1 MNEKPKMSDKPIW
14 ITQFNRPAGTEI
26 KHIGNRWYLYE
37 RLSVYDKEKKR
48 KRKKSGRCLGA
59 ITEDGLKPSRR
70 NSPLAQAAPR
80 ETENLEYGAT
90 AFLLGLTGPMRKR
103 LAALFPDC
111 WRELFAMALLK
122 CKERSR
128 FRRMDFHYG
137 TSFMA
142 QCLGGLHLSAGRVTE
157 LLRHVG
163 TDRGAIRE
171 YMKGDL
177 PSDGLVMFD
186 GHRLISGSGTLE
198 YARVGYDSRCRFLP
212 QVNLL
217 YMFSVSGLRKLPV
230 YYKQYA
236 GDVPDV
242 SAFSDIVAD
251 AGLRKRDVTVIADK
265 GFESGLNEALLD
277 DASLGYVL
285 AVRRGCAGVPEI
297 PSSPDRYE
305 KAFNCRGRAIY
316 CNEYR
321 AGKDRLFLYYDMSLA
336 NDEAVDFITRTEKAN
351 NAADRKREAEDRRR
365 RKDKGRLSREEYERL
380 APVDVAE
387 ALQSHRGNG
396 TFILKTN
403 KGGIN
408 CAQAYCLYKTRQ
420 DIEQAFKSY
429 DDTLDGAAGYMRD
442 QYSFEAWL
450 FVNHLA
456 LQMLYEVI
464 GALAD
469 KELTDKYSFEDVM
482 AFLKHVRANR
492 IDGEWRLTKITR
504 HTAKLCKEL
513 GIELEEPEKLMVSL
527 K

>member
-1 MNEKPKMSDKPIW
+1 MNEKPKMNEKPIW

-59 ITEDGLKPSRR
+59 ITEEGLKPSRR
-70 NSPLAQAAPR
+70 NSPLARPASR

-90 AFLLGLTGPMRKR
+90 AFLLSLTASMRSR

-111 WRELFAMALLK
+111 WREIFGMALLK
-122 CKERSR
+122 CKEQSR

-137 TSFMA
+137 TSFVS
-142 QCLGGLHLSAGRVTE
+142 QCLGGLSLSAGRVTA

-163 TDRGAIRE
+163 TNRDAIRK

-177 PSDGLVMFD
+177 PSGGLVMFD

-217 YMFSVSGLRKLPV
+217 YMFSVLGHRKLPV

-251 AGLRKRDVTVIADK
+251 AGLGKRDVTVVADK

-277 DASLGYVL
+277 DASLGYVI
-285 AVRRGCAGVPEI
+285 AVRRGCAGVPGI
-297 PSSPDRYE
+297 PSSPDKYE
-305 KAFNCRGRAIY
+305 KAFRFRGRAIY

-336 NDEAVDFITRTEKAN
+336 NDEAVDFISRREKAN
-351 NAADRKREAEDRRR
+351 NTMEKKREAEERRR
-365 RKDKGRLSREEYERL
+365 RKNRARLSQEEFERL
-380 APVDVAE
+380 VPVDVAE
-387 ALQSHRGNG
+387 ALQAHRDNG

-403 KGGIN
+403 KGELN
-408 CAQAYCLYKTRQ
+408 CVQAYCLYKTRQ

-429 DDTLDGAAGYMRD
+429 DDTLDGAASYMRD

-450 FVNHLA
+450 FINHLA
-456 LQMLYEVI
+456 LQMLYAVI
-464 GALAD
+464 GALAE

-482 AFLKHVRANR
+482 AFLRHVRANR
-492 IDGEWRLTKITR
+492 IDGEWRLTKITK
-504 HTAKLCKEL
+504 HTAKLCKDL
-513 GIELEEPEKLMVSL
+513 GIELEEPEKLTVSL

>member
-1 MNEKPKMSDKPIW
+1 MNEKPKMNDKPIW

-37 RLSVYDKEKKR
+37 RFSVYDKERKR

-59 ITEDGLKPSRR
+59 ITEEGLKPSRR
-70 NSPLAQAAPR
+70 NSPLARPASR

-90 AFLLGLTGPMRKR
+90 AFLLGLTASMRRR

-111 WRELFAMALLK
+111 WREIFGMALMK

-137 TSFMA
+137 TSFVS
-142 QCLGGLHLSAGRVTE
+142 QCLGGLSLSAGRVTA

-163 TDRGAIRE
+163 TNRDAIRK

-177 PSDGLVMFD
+177 PSEGLVMFD

-217 YMFSVSGLRKLPV
+217 YMFSVPGHGKLPV

-251 AGLRKRDVTVIADK
+251 AGLGKRDVTVIADK

-277 DASLGYVL
+277 DASLGYVI
-285 AVRRGCAGVPEI
+285 AVRRGCAGVTEI
-297 PSSPDRYE
+297 PSSPDKYE
-305 KAFNCRGRAIY
+305 KAFRFRGRAIY

-351 NAADRKREAEDRRR
+351 NTMEKKREAEDRRR

-387 ALQSHRGNG
+387 ALQSHRDNG

-403 KGGIN
+403 RSELNG
-408 CAQAYCLYKTRQ
+408 AQAYYLYKTRQ

-429 DDTLDGAAGYMRD
+429 DDTLDGAASYMRD

-450 FVNHLA
+450 FINHLA
-456 LQMLYEVI
+456 LQMLYAVI
-464 GALAD
+464 GALAE

-504 HTAKLCKEL
+504 HTAKLCKDL
-513 GIELEEPEKLMVSL
+513 GIELDEPEKLMVSL